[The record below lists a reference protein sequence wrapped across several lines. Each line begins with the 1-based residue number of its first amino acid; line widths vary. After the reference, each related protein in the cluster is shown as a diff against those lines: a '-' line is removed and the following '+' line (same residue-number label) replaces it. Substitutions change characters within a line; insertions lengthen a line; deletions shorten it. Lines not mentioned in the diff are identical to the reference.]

1 MIYLNGKDRFVPA
14 VEMRA
19 AVNGLENVL
28 FHDFRMEHWQFL
40 PMKRAFMDVLREDH
54 RSIAMSEDAEYKEG
68 MEKAQ
73 YFTLTIMAEAYP
85 VLAYLKNSDADV
97 KIGQYCCTFGD
108 REISNY
114 VVKVGEAVCDKKD
127 GKGVWREGI
136 YRISKVEPPEMKVR
150 LNKSAVAQRGT
161 AQG

>member
-1 MIYLNGKDRFVPA
+1 MVYLNGKDRFIPA

-40 PMKRAFMDVLREDH
+40 PMKRAFMDILREDH
-54 RSIAMSEDAEYKEG
+54 RSIAISEDKEYKDG

-73 YFTLTIMAEAYP
+73 YFAKNILAEVYP
-85 VLAYLKNSDADV
+85 LLAYLANADSGV
-97 KIGQYCCTFGD
+97 KVGQYCCTFGD
-108 REISNY
+108 QEVSNY
-114 VVKVGEAVCDKKD
+114 VVKVGEAVCDRKD

-136 YRISKVEPPEMKVR
+136 YRISNVKPPEYK
-150 LNKSAVAQRGT
+150 G
-161 AQG
+161 